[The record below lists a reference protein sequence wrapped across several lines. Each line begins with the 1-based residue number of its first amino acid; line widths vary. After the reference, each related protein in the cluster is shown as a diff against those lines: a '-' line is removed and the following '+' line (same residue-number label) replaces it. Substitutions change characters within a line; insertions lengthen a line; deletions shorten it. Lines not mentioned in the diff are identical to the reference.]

1 MNFRAKKLRCNS
13 FTSFMRVATVT
24 KCGWQCVPGVFNIS
38 IDTCGVQILQ
48 GDVTSVV
55 FLKEVDYSFA

>member
-1 MNFRAKKLRCNS
+1 M
-13 FTSFMRVATVT
+13 T
-24 KCGWQCVPGVFNIS
+24 KCDWHCVPGVFDIS

-55 FLKEVDYSFA
+55 FLKEVDCSFV

>member
-1 MNFRAKKLRCNS
+1 M
-13 FTSFMRVATVT
+13 T

-55 FLKEVDYSFA
+55 FLKEVDCSFV